1 MITLELLNDFI
12 HEDLRYKSDIKVV
25 YYKVNVNWIELKFDN
40 VMGEVVKLE
49 RYYDWLSEKRE
60 EKISKLLNKKI
71 RSFNKNSISL

>member
-25 YYKVNVNWIELKFDN
+25 YYKINVNWIELKFDN

-60 EKISKLLNKKI
+60 EKINKI
-71 RSFNKNSISL
+71 L

>member
-60 EKISKLLNKKI
+60 EKINKI
-71 RSFNKNSISL
+71 L

>member
-1 MITLELLNDFI
+1 MISLELLNDFV
-12 HEDLRYKSDIKVV
+12 HEDLRYKSHIKVV

-60 EKISKLLNKKI
+60 EKINQIL
-71 RSFNKNSISL
+71 

>member
-1 MITLELLNDFI
+1 MISLELLNDFI

-25 YYKVNVNWIELKFDN
+25 YYKINVNWIELKFDN

-60 EKISKLLNKKI
+60 EKINQIL
-71 RSFNKNSISL
+71 

>member
-1 MITLELLNDFI
+1 MITLEKLTRFI

-60 EKISKLLNKKI
+60 EKINKI
-71 RSFNKNSISL
+71 L

>member
-1 MITLELLNDFI
+1 MISLELLNDFI

-25 YYKVNVNWIELKFDN
+25 YYKINVNWIELQFQD

-60 EKISKLLNKKI
+60 EKISKLLK
-71 RSFNKNSISL
+71 

>member
-12 HEDLRYKSDIKVV
+12 HEDLRYKSDIKVIS
-25 YYKVNVNWIELKFDN
+25 YEINVNWIELKFDN

-60 EKISKLLNKKI
+60 EKINKI
-71 RSFNKNSISL
+71 L

>member
-49 RYYDWLSEKRE
+49 RYYDWISERR
-60 EKISKLLNKKI
+60 LNKLNKI
-71 RSFNKNSISL
+71 IE

>member
-1 MITLELLNDFI
+1 MISLELLNDFI

-25 YYKVNVNWIELKFDN
+25 YYKINVNWIELKFDN

-60 EKISKLLNKKI
+60 EKINKI
-71 RSFNKNSISL
+71 L

>member
-25 YYKVNVNWIELKFDN
+25 SYEINVNWIELQFKD

-49 RYYDWLSEKRE
+49 KYYNWLQSVRE
-60 EKISKLLNKKI
+60 EKINQIL
-71 RSFNKNSISL
+71 

>member
-12 HEDLRYKSDIKVV
+12 HEDLRYKSDIKAV
-25 YYKVNVNWIELKFDN
+25 YYKINVNWIELQFQD

-60 EKISKLLNKKI
+60 EKINKI
-71 RSFNKNSISL
+71 L